1 MKAILALG
9 IHVLLFDKQV

>member
-9 IHVLLFDKQV
+9 IHVLLFDKQG